1 MLTTTMKYVAVVVL
15 IVSLFWYLPTNL
27 RSYLDFVI
35 TAAAVFALVQAVNL
49 RKYAWGAAFVAVA
62 CVFNPI
68 HPIGFSS
75 AVQVALQVISAAIF
89 AVSLQALRTSPRMT
103 IASITGANP
112 RTESL

>member
-1 MLTTTMKYVAVVVL
+1 MLTTTMKYVAVVMLV
-15 IVSLFWYLPTNL
+15 VSLFWYLPANL

-62 CVFNPI
+62 WVFNPI
-68 HPIGFSS
+68 HPIRFSS
-75 AVQVALQVISAAIF
+75 AVLVAIQVISASLF
-89 AVSLQALRTSPRMT
+89 AVSLQLLRTNPRMT
-103 IASITGANP
+103 IASITDANP

>member
-1 MLTTTMKYVAVVVL
+1 MLTSIMKYVAIVVL
-15 IVSLFWYLPTNL
+15 VVSTFWYLPANL
-27 RSYLDFVI
+27 RSYPDFVI
-35 TAAAVFALVQAVNL
+35 TGAAVFALVQAVNL

-75 AVQVALQVISAAIF
+75 AVLVAIKVISAALF
-89 AVSLQALRTSPRMT
+89 AVSLQVLRTSPRMT
-103 IASITGANP
+103 IASITDANP